1 MKDSLKFKGSKLIV
15 QEAADPSTILWEN
28 LRVGLLSFSSMIASS
43 IEKLI
48 VVKEDS
54 LLPL

>member
-28 LRVGLLSFSSMIASS
+28 LKVIISKYFLL
-43 IEKLI
+43 LYH
-48 VVKEDS
+48 DS
-54 LLPL
+54 H